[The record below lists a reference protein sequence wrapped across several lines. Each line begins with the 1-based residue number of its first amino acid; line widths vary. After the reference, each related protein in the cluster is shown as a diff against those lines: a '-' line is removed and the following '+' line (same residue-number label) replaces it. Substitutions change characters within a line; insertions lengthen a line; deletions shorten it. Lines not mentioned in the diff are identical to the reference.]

1 MKDIIRFKNII
12 EESLQKIDFPS
23 SPKNLYEPIKYILS
37 LEAKRIRSIAL
48 LIAHHLYN
56 KDYTQALSAA
66 LAIEMFHNFTLIHDD
81 IMDKAPIRRGKKTIH
96 EKWNKNIGILS
107 GDLLMILAYN
117 MLSGL
122 PKNMLSKTIIRF
134 NEISIKVCEGQQL
147 DMNYQKLNHINEKQY
162 LEMIRLKTATLIG
175 LSLELGG
182 YLAKMNTNEIKTLY
196 KIGEL
201 FGIGFQLSDDLL
213 DVYGDKNF
221 GKKIGGDILE
231 NKNTFLSVKA
241 YELSKKD
248 DRKNLDYW
256 KKNNKSSKEKIKKIT
271 EIFNKL
277 NLKKI
282 TEKKIKI
289 FFDLAYKKLDYLKI
303 KEFDKE
309 ELKNYL
315 NLLFERKL

>member
-1 MKDIIRFKNII
+1 MQFEKYHKEIDKKLSKIKLNNTPKELYDPIRYVLKMKSKRVRPILAILAYKLVNRNWEKIIK
-12 EESLQKIDFPS
+12 PC
-23 SPKNLYEPIKYILS
+23 LS
-37 LEAKRIRSIAL
+37 LEL
-48 LIAHHLYN
+48 
-56 KDYTQALSAA
+56 
-66 LAIEMFHNFTLIHDD
+66 FHNFTLIHDD

-134 NEISIKVCEGQQL
+134 NEVSIKVCEGQQL

-213 DVYGDKNF
+213 DVYGNKNF

-248 DRKNLDYW
+248 DRENLDYW

-315 NLLFERKL
+315 NLLFERKI

>member
-1 MKDIIRFKNII
+1 MQFEKYHKEIDKKLSKIKLNNTPKELYDPIRYVLKMKSKRVRPILAILAYKLVNRNWEKIIK
-12 EESLQKIDFPS
+12 PC
-23 SPKNLYEPIKYILS
+23 LS
-37 LEAKRIRSIAL
+37 LEL
-48 LIAHHLYN
+48 
-56 KDYTQALSAA
+56 
-66 LAIEMFHNFTLIHDD
+66 FHNFTLIHDD

-122 PKNMLSKTIIRF
+122 PENMLSKTIIRF
-134 NEISIKVCEGQQL
+134 NEVSIKVCEGQQL

-201 FGIGFQLSDDLL
+201 FGVGFQLSDDLL
-213 DVYGDKNF
+213 DVYGNKNF

-248 DRKNLDYW
+248 DRENLDYW
-256 KKNNKSSKEKIKKIT
+256 KKNSNSSKEKIKKIT

-315 NLLFERKL
+315 NLLFERKI

>member
-1 MKDIIRFKNII
+1 MQFEKYHKEIDKKLSKIKLNNTPKELYDPIRYVLKMKSKRVRPILAILAYKLVSRNWKKIIK
-12 EESLQKIDFPS
+12 PC
-23 SPKNLYEPIKYILS
+23 LS
-37 LEAKRIRSIAL
+37 LEL
-48 LIAHHLYN
+48 
-56 KDYTQALSAA
+56 
-66 LAIEMFHNFTLIHDD
+66 FHNFTLIHDD

-134 NEISIKVCEGQQL
+134 NEVSIKVCEGQQL

-248 DRKNLDYW
+248 DRENLDYW

-315 NLLFERKL
+315 NLLFERKI

>member
-1 MKDIIRFKNII
+1 MQFEKYHKEIDKKLSKIKLNNTPKELYDPIRYVLKMKSKRVRPILAILAYKLVNRNWEKIIK
-12 EESLQKIDFPS
+12 PC
-23 SPKNLYEPIKYILS
+23 LS
-37 LEAKRIRSIAL
+37 LEL
-48 LIAHHLYN
+48 
-56 KDYTQALSAA
+56 
-66 LAIEMFHNFTLIHDD
+66 FHNFTLIHDD

-213 DVYGDKNF
+213 DVYGNKNF

-248 DRKNLDYW
+248 DRENLDYW
-256 KKNNKSSKEKIKKIT
+256 KKNNNSSKEKIKKIT

>member
-1 MKDIIRFKNII
+1 MQFEKYHKEIDKKLSKIKLNNTPKELYDPIRYVLKMKSKRVRPILAILAYKLVNRNWEKIIK
-12 EESLQKIDFPS
+12 PC
-23 SPKNLYEPIKYILS
+23 LS
-37 LEAKRIRSIAL
+37 LEL
-48 LIAHHLYN
+48 
-56 KDYTQALSAA
+56 
-66 LAIEMFHNFTLIHDD
+66 FHNFTLIHDD

-122 PKNMLSKTIIRF
+122 PKNMLSKMIIRF
-134 NEISIKVCEGQQL
+134 NEVSIKVCEGQQL

-196 KIGEL
+196 PIGEL

-248 DRKNLDYW
+248 DRENLDYW

>member
-1 MKDIIRFKNII
+1 MQFEKYHKEIDKKLSKIKLNNTPKELYDPIRYVLKMKSKRVRPILAILAYKLVNRNWEKIIK
-12 EESLQKIDFPS
+12 PC
-23 SPKNLYEPIKYILS
+23 LS
-37 LEAKRIRSIAL
+37 LEL
-48 LIAHHLYN
+48 
-56 KDYTQALSAA
+56 
-66 LAIEMFHNFTLIHDD
+66 FHNFTLIHDD

-122 PKNMLSKTIIRF
+122 PENMLSKTIIRF

-182 YLAKMNTNEIKTLY
+182 YLAKMNTNEINTLY

-213 DVYGDKNF
+213 DVYGNKNF

-231 NKNTFLSVKA
+231 NKKTFLSVKA
-241 YELSKKD
+241 YELSKKED
-248 DRKNLDYW
+248 KENLDYW
-256 KKNNKSSKEKIKKIT
+256 KKNNNSSKEKIEKTT

-282 TEKKIKI
+282 TEKKIKL
-289 FFDLAYKKLDYLKI
+289 FFDLAYKKLDSLEI
-303 KEFDKE
+303 KKLYKE

-315 NLLFERKL
+315 NLLFERKI

>member
-1 MKDIIRFKNII
+1 MQFEKYHREIDKEISKIKLNNTPKELYDPIRYVLKMKSKRVRPILAILAYKLIHRSWKKIIK
-12 EESLQKIDFPS
+12 PC
-23 SPKNLYEPIKYILS
+23 LS
-37 LEAKRIRSIAL
+37 LEL
-48 LIAHHLYN
+48 
-56 KDYTQALSAA
+56 
-66 LAIEMFHNFTLIHDD
+66 FHNFTLIHDD

-117 MLSGL
+117 MLSEL
-122 PKNMLSKTIIRF
+122 PKNMVSKTIARF

-147 DMNYQKLNHINEKQY
+147 DMNYQTQNHINEKQY
-162 LEMIRLKTATLIG
+162 IEMIRLKTATLIG

-182 YLAKMNTNEIKTLY
+182 NLAKMNTNELNTLY

-213 DVYGDKNF
+213 DVYGNKNF

-241 YELSKKD
+241 YELSTKD
-248 DRKNLDYW
+248 DRENLNYW
-256 KKNNKSSKEKIKKIT
+256 KKNSKSSKEKIKKIT

-282 TEKKIKI
+282 TEKKIKL
-289 FFDLAYKKLDYLKI
+289 FFDLAYKKLESLKI
-303 KEFDKE
+303 KKLDKE

-315 NLLFERKL
+315 NLLFERKI

>member
-1 MKDIIRFKNII
+1 MQFEKYHKEIDKKLSKIKLNNNPKELYDPIRYVLKMKSKRVRPILAILAYKLLHRNWKEIIK
-12 EESLQKIDFPS
+12 PC
-23 SPKNLYEPIKYILS
+23 LS
-37 LEAKRIRSIAL
+37 LEL
-48 LIAHHLYN
+48 
-56 KDYTQALSAA
+56 
-66 LAIEMFHNFTLIHDD
+66 FHNFTLIHDD

-117 MLSGL
+117 MLSDL
-122 PKNMLSKTIIRF
+122 PKNMLSKTIMRF
-134 NEISIKVCEGQQL
+134 NEVSIKVCEGQQL
-147 DMNYQKLNHINEKQY
+147 DMNYQKKSHINEKQY
-162 LEMIRLKTATLIG
+162 LEMIRLKTATLLG

-182 YLAKMNTNEIKTLY
+182 YLAKMNTNEVKTLY

-213 DVYGDKNF
+213 DVYGNKNF

-231 NKNTFLSVKA
+231 NKKTFLSVKA
-241 YELSKKD
+241 YELSEKEDKE
-248 DRKNLDYW
+248 NLDYW
-256 KKNNKSSKEKIKKIT
+256 KNNNDSSKEKIKKIT

-282 TEKKIKI
+282 TEKKIKW
-289 FFDLAYKKLDYLKI
+289 FFDLAYTKLDSLEIKKL
-303 KEFDKE
+303 DKE

-315 NLLFERKL
+315 NLLFERKI